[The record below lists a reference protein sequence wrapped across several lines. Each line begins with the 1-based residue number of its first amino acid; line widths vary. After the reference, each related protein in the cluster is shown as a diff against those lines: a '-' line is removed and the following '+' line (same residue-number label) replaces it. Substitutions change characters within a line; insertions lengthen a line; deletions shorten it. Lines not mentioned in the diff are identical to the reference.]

1 MLAFDRLSLLIY
13 SSKGITKLETLAKG
27 QHWESFSKVVNH
39 WTGLAPRCALGEES
53 ILAIADAQEADDPQE
68 SNAGEGGDREYG
80 QRLERCPQAAIV
92 CSMRERPRA
101 GRTFPP
107 PHPRSPSA
115 AQLRRTCRH
124 RCKSPDHLSPRGAS
138 H

>member
-80 QRLERCPQAAIV
+80 QRLERCPQAGKV
-92 CSMRERPRA
+92 RSLRERPRRGSTVPA
-101 GRTFPP
+101 
-107 PHPRSPSA
+107 PHPRSPA
-115 AQLRRTCRH
+115 AEERRE
-124 RCKSPDHLSPRGAS
+124 
-138 H
+138 